1 MIRLIRVEVL
11 KLVTTRRT
19 TTIFLLVSAGLC
31 LLFTLVP
38 LLATDEIASK
48 QDVLYLLGSGQIAAL
63 VLLIL
68 GAVNM
73 GGEARHGTQV
83 ATFLATPVR
92 WKVVVAKSQAHA
104 LAGLAAG
111 LLNLTIGLFA
121 VALFSQA
128 PWPDG
133 GDLVLQGLGSLG
145 VTALLASFG
154 VAIGAVLRNQAA
166 AVAGTLVFL
175 LIVEPLLS
183 SFFVFFDR
191 YGISASQLAMATP
204 GGEDGVAQGVGALVL
219 LGWVLALT
227 AAALVVIE
235 RRDVRG

>member
-1 MIRLIRVEVL
+1 VINLIRVEL
-11 KLVTTRRT
+11 FKLVTTRRT
-19 TTIFLLVSAGLC
+19 TIIFLLVSAGLC

-38 LLATDEIASK
+38 LLATDEITTE
-48 QDVLYLLGSGQIAAL
+48 QDVLDLLASGQIAAL

-92 WKVVVAKSQAHA
+92 WRVVVAKSLAHA
-104 LAGLAAG
+104 IAGLVAG
-111 LLNLTIGLFA
+111 VLNLVMGLVAVLLFA
-121 VALFSQA
+121 DA

-133 GDLVLQGLGSLG
+133 GDLLLQVLGGLG

-154 VAIGAVLRNQAA
+154 VAMGAILRNQAA
-166 AVAGTLVFL
+166 AVSGTLIFL
-175 LIVEPLLS
+175 LVIEPLLS
-183 SFFVFFDR
+183 VFVEFVDK
-191 YGISASQLAMATP
+191 YGITASELTMATP
-204 GGEDGVAQGVGALVL
+204 GGDNGVAQGVGALVMVGWTL
-219 LGWVLALT
+219 AVTLIALG
-227 AAALVVIE
+227 VIE

>member
-1 MIRLIRVEVL
+1 MRLINVELL

-19 TTIFLLVSAGLC
+19 TIIFLVVSAGLC

-38 LLATDEIASK
+38 LLATDDVTTE
-48 QDVLYLLGSGQIAAL
+48 QDVLDTLASGQIAAL

-92 WKVVVAKSQAHA
+92 WRVVVAKSAAHA
-104 LAGLAAG
+104 IAGLVAG
-111 LLNLTIGLFA
+111 VLNLVMGFIC
-121 VALFSQA
+121 VALFADA
-128 PWPDG
+128 PWPGG
-133 GDLVLQGLGSLG
+133 GDILLQVLGGLG

-154 VAIGAVLRNQAA
+154 VAMGAILRNQAA
-166 AVAGTLVFL
+166 AVAGTLIFL
-175 LIVEPLLS
+175 LVIEPLLAAFIT
-183 SFFVFFDR
+183 FFEK
-191 YGISASQLAMATP
+191 YGISASELVMATP
-204 GGEDGVAQGVGALVL
+204 GGDNGVAQGIGALVM
-219 LGWVLALT
+219 LGWVLAVT
-227 AAALVVIE
+227 AGALAVIE